1 KPSNY
6 SKTIVSGESHAWL
19 ASRWLAYLCLG
30 LCFISNPGIARA
42 WGFMAHRYI
51 NESAVYLFPQPLLGY
66 MLPYKDELRD
76 RAVAADQRRAW
87 DPQEAARHFIDLDQW
102 GDSVFHCMPMNWTDA
117 IRCYHED
124 SLREHGV
131 LPWHT
136 VTVYRHLVNA
146 FAKGDAGA
154 VCRQAADLGHYLA

>member
-1 KPSNY
+1 MLRCLVLGLILGTFAISIAPALS
-6 SKTIVSGESHAWL
+6 SKTLQCI
-19 ASRWLAYLCLG
+19 LG
-30 LCFISNPGIARA
+30 V
-42 WGFMAHRYI
+42 
-51 NESAVYLFPQPLLGY
+51 ESAVFILPQPLLGY

-124 SLREHGV
+124 SLREHG
-131 LPWHT
+131 
-136 VTVYRHLVNA
+136 
-146 FAKGDAGA
+146 
-154 VCRQAADLGHYLA
+154 